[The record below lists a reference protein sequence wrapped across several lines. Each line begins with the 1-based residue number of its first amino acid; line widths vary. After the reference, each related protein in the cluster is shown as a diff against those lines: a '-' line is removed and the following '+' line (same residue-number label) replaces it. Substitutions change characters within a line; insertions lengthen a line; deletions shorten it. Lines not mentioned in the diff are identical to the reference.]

1 MKVSKRARGL
11 KRIGKI
17 WAVVEGKLVIK
28 GEVLPKLGDM
38 VYNSGM
44 EVVGVVSGI
53 FGPVDN
59 FFIEVNPTKNVEFKR
74 EEPLYVLEEDKM
86 EKRIP

>member
-1 MKVSKRARGL
+1 MLKRARSL
-11 KRIGKI
+11 KRIGKT

-28 GEVLPKLGDM
+28 GEILPKLGDV

-44 EVVGVVSGI
+44 EVVGMVSGI
-53 FGPVDN
+53 FGPVNN
-59 FFIEVNPTKNVEFKR
+59 FFIEVNPVRNVEIRR
-74 EEPLYVLEEDKM
+74 EEPLYILEEDKV